1 MKLLKKEYFTI
12 LEDSIN
18 QYRSETGVAPTILEL
33 VRMTGIPQATVSRYL
48 RYMNAHGMLE
58 YSGHR
63 KIQTKADLKM
73 REATVSIPVIG
84 SIACGCPLFAEE
96 NIEEYVMLPETLVG
110 KGTFFI
116 LRANGASMKKAGID
130 DGDLVVVR
138 QQDNAEPGQIVVALV
153 DGENATLKR
162 YYPRRNSRVE
172 LVPENDDFNVQTVDL
187 SAHDLS
193 IQGIAVKVIKN
204 LN

>member
-1 MKLLKKEYFTI
+1 
-12 LEDSIN
+12 
-18 QYRSETGVAPTILEL
+18 
-33 VRMTGIPQATVSRYL
+33 
-48 RYMNAHGMLE
+48 
-58 YSGHR
+58 
-63 KIQTKADLKM
+63 
-73 REATVSIPVIG
+73 
-84 SIACGCPLFAEE
+84 
-96 NIEEYVMLPETLVG
+96 
-110 KGTFFI
+110 
-116 LRANGASMKKAGID
+116 MKKAGID

-204 LN
+204 LD